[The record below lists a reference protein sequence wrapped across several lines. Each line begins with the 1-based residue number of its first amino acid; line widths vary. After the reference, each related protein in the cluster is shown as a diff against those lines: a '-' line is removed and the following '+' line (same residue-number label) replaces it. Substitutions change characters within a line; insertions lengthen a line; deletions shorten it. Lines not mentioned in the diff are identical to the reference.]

1 MQTKEEIKNKK
12 HYTFD
17 DLYDL
22 MLILRSPEGCP
33 WDREQTHTSIRQN
46 MIEEA
51 YEACDAIDHADDE
64 GLCEELGDL
73 LMQVIFHAQIA
84 EDRHA
89 YTLMDILDGVCQK
102 LIVRHPHVF
111 GDVHVNDSEEV
122 LTNWEN
128 IKNQTK
134 GMDTLRQTLEGVA
147 LALPALMRAQKLAS
161 RTRKQG
167 LDPASLL
174 PEAKT
179 EKERIG
185 KALFEISMHA
195 KSIGIDAEE
204 ALSDYNNLY
213 LSRA

>member
-1 MQTKEEIKNKK
+1 MQTKDQIKSKE
-12 HYTFD
+12 HYSFS

-51 YEACDAIDHADDE
+51 YEACDAIDHQDDE

-84 EDRHA
+84 EDRNA
-89 YTLMDILDGVCQK
+89 YTLQEVLDGVCRK

-111 GDVHVNDSEEV
+111 GNVEVENADEV
-122 LTNWEN
+122 LKNWET

-134 GMDTLRQTLEGVA
+134 GMESLRDTLDGIA
-147 LALPALMRAQKLAS
+147 LALPALMRAQKLVS
-161 RTRKQG
+161 RTKKASA
-167 LDPASLL
+167 DPAAFM
-174 PEAKT
+174 PEPKD

-185 KALFEISMHA
+185 KAIFEIALEA
-195 KSIGIDAEE
+195 KEMGIDAEE
-204 ALSDYNNLY
+204 ALTHYNNLY
-213 LSRA
+213 LNRA